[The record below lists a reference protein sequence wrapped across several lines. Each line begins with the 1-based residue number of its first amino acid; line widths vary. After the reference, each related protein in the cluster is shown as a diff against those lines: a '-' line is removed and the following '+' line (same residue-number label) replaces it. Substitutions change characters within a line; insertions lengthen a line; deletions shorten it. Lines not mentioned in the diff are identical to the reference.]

1 MKLIF
6 KQKILSWLDS
16 YEVYD
21 ETENIVYTVKSELAW
36 GKKLHVYGANG
47 GYLGTVREK
56 LQFFSRPKFE
66 IYIGHDY
73 AGIISKR
80 ITFFKPELDIEYLGW
95 YVEGDFTEWDYTVYS
110 ADGNTI
116 ATISKELWKFS
127 DTYTIDV
134 ANPDFALNVL
144 MLVIAIDAEKDRRDS
159 NNSINI
165 SINN

>member
-6 KQKILSWLDS
+6 KQKFLSWLDS

-21 ETENIVYTVKSELAW
+21 EAGNIVYTVKSELDW

-47 GYLGTVREK
+47 GYLGTVKEK
-56 LQFFSRPKFE
+56 LQWFSRPKFE

-80 ITFFKPELDIEYLGW
+80 ITFLHPELEIEYLGW
-95 YVEGDFTEWDYTVYS
+95 YVEGNFAEWDYNVYS
-110 ADGNTI
+110 ADGNMV
-116 ATISKELWKFS
+116 ATISKELWKFT
-127 DTYTIDV
+127 DTYFIDV

-144 MLVIAIDAEKDRRDS
+144 MLVVAIDAEKDRRQS
-159 NNSINI
+159 RNNN
-165 SINN
+165 